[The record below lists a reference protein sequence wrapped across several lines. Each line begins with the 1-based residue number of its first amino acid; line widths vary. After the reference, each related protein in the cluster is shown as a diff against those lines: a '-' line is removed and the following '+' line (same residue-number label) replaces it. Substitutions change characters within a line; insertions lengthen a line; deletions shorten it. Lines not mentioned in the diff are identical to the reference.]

1 MRDLIRNKLGD
12 PAQLEQMY
20 RENPDLFSSEFRA
33 IYPELEQT
41 EAVLFWKARL
51 DYGQTPAKN
60 VGIIKMDVYVLI
72 LVCALS
78 GFLIKM
84 PDIFSIDLEKFPFY
98 EKNAALIVLFG
109 LSLYALRTNMV
120 QSWRKIAV
128 TMLAFA
134 IPAIYI
140 NLLPTG
146 READS
151 INLAYLHLPLLMW
164 SIYGMVYIDFD
175 LKDLAKRIAFIR
187 YNGDLA
193 ILGAIIMISGGIL
206 TGISIGLFSAIDIQA
221 ETFYT
226 KYVVIIGLV
235 SAPVVA
241 TYIVRN
247 FPSLTNKIAPVIA
260 GIFSPLVLITLVIY
274 LLSIIVSGKDPYND
288 RDFLLVFNGMLL
300 GVMAIIVFSVSET
313 SSGKRQSLNRWI
325 LLILTGVTLI
335 IDLVALSAIFY
346 RMGEYGITPNR
357 MAVLGSNLL
366 IFGNL
371 LQIFIHFIRVQLG
384 KSQLDVVE
392 RTIARYLPVY
402 ATWTFIV
409 AFGFPLFF
417 GMK

>member
-1 MRDLIRNKLGD
+1 MRDLIKNKLGD
-12 PAQLEQMY
+12 PDLLEQMY

-33 IYPELEQT
+33 IYPDLEQT
-41 EAVLFWKARL
+41 EAVRFWKSRL
-51 DYGQTPAKN
+51 DYGQAPVKA
-60 VGIIKMDVYVLI
+60 VGIIKMDVYVLV

-78 GFLIKM
+78 GFLIKL
-84 PDIFSIDLEKFPFY
+84 PEIFSIDLEKFPFY

-128 TMLAFA
+128 TLLAFI

-146 READS
+146 NEADA
-151 INLAYLHLPLLMW
+151 IILAYLHLPLLMW
-164 SIYGMVYIDFD
+164 SIYGLVYIDFD

-226 KYVVIIGLV
+226 TYVVIIGLV
-235 SAPVVA
+235 SVPVVA

-247 FPSLTNKIAPVIA
+247 YPSLTNKIAPVIA

-274 LLSIIVSGKDPYND
+274 LLSIMVSGKDPYND

-346 RMGEYGITPNR
+346 RLGEYGITPNR
-357 MAVLGSNLL
+357 IAVLGSNLL

-371 LQIFIHFIRVQLG
+371 LQIFIDFIRVQLG
-384 KSQLDVVE
+384 KSHIDVVE

-402 ATWTFIV
+402 TLWTIIV
-409 AFGFPLFF
+409 VFGFPLFF